1 MELIAIDSE
10 AFKEIQDRL
19 KAIEERITSIDPN
32 SSKNPEYLD
41 NSEVLRMLK
50 ISSRC
55 LQTWRDEGKIPFTR
69 ISRKIYYRLCDIEE
83 ILKANYNHGNKNNSN
98 DLK

>member
-1 MELIAIDSE
+1 MEIIAVESE
-10 AFKEIQDRL
+10 AFKEIQKRL
-19 KAIEERITSIDPN
+19 KAIEDKITSIDPN

-69 ISRKIYYRLCDIEE
+69 ISRKIYYRATDIEK
-83 ILKANYNHGNKNNSN
+83 LLSNNYNPGIS
-98 DLK
+98 